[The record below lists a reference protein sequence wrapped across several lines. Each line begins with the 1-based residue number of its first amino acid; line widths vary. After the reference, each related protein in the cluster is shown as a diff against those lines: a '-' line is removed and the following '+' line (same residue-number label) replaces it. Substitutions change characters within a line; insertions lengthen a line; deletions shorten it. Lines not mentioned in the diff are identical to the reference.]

1 MSEELI
7 ENKMNKLTLNEKPSR
22 RFKFSPDLKEYLI
35 KSKISSDEKKYFLPT
50 PKNLNTLFQLNIIK
64 SQCFFDLEKYK
75 TFVKIENEENVLDF
89 SDVHHIQN
97 SKILNSVL
105 FFLGAINLENDIYDF
120 DDEEEEENEL
130 RAPIPEENLYE
141 NSDNYTQYLQNNLSI
156 LTRDI
161 AFIDLDELIKS
172 LEEIG
177 MRIVVDNKNTLYRQ
191 IKDNVMSSPENK
203 IMVLITPSNNFYVKT
218 EKNSINGI
226 NYDFK
231 INNITKLF
239 LNNDFIQKFI
249 KKIANHPRCHFGLL
263 SSMITKNLKT
273 ANSGILTQ
281 FNNIYPKNYSLIDQ
295 KSHDGEDV
303 GKKGVIPK
311 FYRNLNMIMSH
322 VKNKDK
328 LYCYNET
335 NILIL
340 DSKDYKISETTKP
353 NTINVSVF
361 NEELLRTPYPD
372 KNRVLNEKGD
382 KLINYVYELL
392 ENCPNDVRDYI
403 SLHPFQ

>member
-1 MSEELI
+1 MKEEI
-7 ENKMNKLTLNEKPSR
+7 EKNIKNMTLNENPKR
-22 RFKFSPDLKEYLI
+22 KFKFIPELKEFLI
-35 KSKISSDEKKYFLPT
+35 KSKIADIEKKYYLPT
-50 PKNLNTLFQLNIIK
+50 PENLDFLFKLNILKEQI
-64 SQCFFDLEKYK
+64 SYDVDKYK
-75 TFVKIENEENVLDF
+75 SFVKIENDENVLDF
-89 SDVHHIQN
+89 SNIHHIQN

-105 FFLGAINLENDIYDF
+105 FFLGAINIENDIYDF

-141 NSDNYTQYLQNNLSI
+141 NSDNYIQYFQNNLSL

-161 AFIDLDELIKS
+161 AFIDLDEVIKS

-177 MRIVVDNKNTLYRQ
+177 IRIQVDNKNTLYRQ

-203 IMVLITPSNNFYVKT
+203 IMILITPSNNFYVKT
-218 EKNSINGI
+218 EKNSINGV

-231 INNITKLF
+231 INNITELF
-239 LNNDFIQKFI
+239 LNNDFIENFI
-249 KKIANHPRCHFGLL
+249 KKIANHPRCYFGLL

-273 ANSGILTQ
+273 ANSGLLTQ
-281 FNNIYPKNYSLIDQ
+281 FNNIYPKHYSLIDQ

-311 FYRNLNMIMSH
+311 FYRNLNLIIKH
-322 VKNKDK
+322 LKNKDK
-328 LYCYNET
+328 LFCFNET

-361 NEELLRTPYPD
+361 NEELLRTPFFEKKRLLND
-372 KNRVLNEKGD
+372 KGV

-392 ENCPNDVRDYI
+392 ENCPNDIRDYI

>member
-1 MSEELI
+1 
-7 ENKMNKLTLNEKPSR
+7 MNKLTLNEKPSR

>member
-1 MSEELI
+1 MKEEI
-7 ENKMNKLTLNEKPSR
+7 EKNIKNMTLNENPKR
-22 RFKFSPDLKEYLI
+22 KFKFIPELKEFLI
-35 KSKISSDEKKYFLPT
+35 KSKIADIEKKYYLPT
-50 PKNLNTLFQLNIIK
+50 PENLDFLFKLNILKEQI
-64 SQCFFDLEKYK
+64 SYDVDKYK
-75 TFVKIENEENVLDF
+75 SFVKIENDENVLDF
-89 SDVHHIQN
+89 SNIHHIQN

-105 FFLGAINLENDIYDF
+105 FFLGAINIENDIYDF

-141 NSDNYTQYLQNNLSI
+141 NSDNYIQYFQNNLSL

-161 AFIDLDELIKS
+161 AFIDLDEVIKS

-177 MRIVVDNKNTLYRQ
+177 IRIQVDNKNTLYRQ

-203 IMVLITPSNNFYVKT
+203 IMILITPSNNFYVKT
-218 EKNSINGI
+218 EKNSINGV

-239 LNNDFIQKFI
+239 LNNDFIENFI
-249 KKIANHPRCHFGLL
+249 KKIANHPRCYFGLL

-273 ANSGILTQ
+273 VNSGLLTQ
-281 FNNIYPKNYSLIDQ
+281 FNNIYPKHYSLIDQ

-311 FYRNLNMIMSH
+311 FYRNLNLIIKH
-322 VKNKDK
+322 LKNKDK
-328 LYCYNET
+328 LFCFNET

-361 NEELLRTPYPD
+361 NEELLRTPFFEKKRLLND
-372 KNRVLNEKGD
+372 KGV

-392 ENCPNDVRDYI
+392 ENCPNDIRDYI

>member
-1 MSEELI
+1 MKEEI
-7 ENKMNKLTLNEKPSR
+7 KKNIKNMTLNENPKR
-22 RFKFSPDLKEYLI
+22 KFKFIPELKEFLI
-35 KSKISSDEKKYFLPT
+35 KSKIADIEKKYYLPT
-50 PKNLNTLFQLNIIK
+50 PENLDFLFKLNILKEQI
-64 SQCFFDLEKYK
+64 SYDVDKYK
-75 TFVKIENEENVLDF
+75 SFVKIENDENVLDF
-89 SDVHHIQN
+89 SNIHHIQN

-105 FFLGAINLENDIYDF
+105 FFLGAINIENDIYDF

-141 NSDNYTQYLQNNLSI
+141 NSDNYIQYFQNNLSL

-161 AFIDLDELIKS
+161 AFIDLDEVIKS

-177 MRIVVDNKNTLYRQ
+177 IRIQVDNKNTLYRQ

-203 IMVLITPSNNFYVKT
+203 IMILITPSNNFYVKT
-218 EKNSINGI
+218 EKNSINGV

-239 LNNDFIQKFI
+239 LNNDFIENFI
-249 KKIANHPRCHFGLL
+249 KKIANHPRCYFGLL

-273 ANSGILTQ
+273 ANSGLLTQ
-281 FNNIYPKNYSLIDQ
+281 FNNIYPKHYSLIDQ

-311 FYRNLNMIMSH
+311 FYRNLNLIIKH
-322 VKNKDK
+322 LKNKDK
-328 LYCYNET
+328 LFCFNET

-361 NEELLRTPYPD
+361 NEELLRTPFFEKKRLLND
-372 KNRVLNEKGD
+372 KGV

-392 ENCPNDVRDYI
+392 ENCPNDIRDYI